1 MGGTSGR
8 IAMPWDDPRPSLPRH
23 LYVHVPVCRSKC
35 AYCDFYSRADL
46 GTGDHPRLVRHT
58 LGLLRGWLIPEVR
71 RAPLQTLY
79 LGGGTPTVL
88 GDELV
93 TLIKGVQAMVPF
105 TDDIEVTVEANP
117 ESLTPGL
124 AESLA
129 DAGVTR
135 VSVGVQSLDDDA
147 LRRLDRRH
155 DSASALAALRSVA
168 EAGMQPSADL
178 MCGIPGV
185 SADTWE
191 RSLEGVVEAGAVHVS
206 VYPLT
211 VEQGT
216 PLAARIAAGT
226 ADAPDED
233 AVVDGMDAAARSL
246 GTFGFERYEVANY
259 AMPGHRSRHNT
270 AYWTGRPY
278 IGVGGGAHGML
289 DVAHAQACM
298 LAPDDGRDVAR
309 VRYSYVNDPFPG
321 DQPSPLASLEL
332 LTALDAAREDAMLGM
347 RMTDGIDDGAA
358 ERAGVTDVMRSL
370 VDDGLV
376 SHDDGRWRPTA
387 RGWLLGNEVF
397 GRIWNAGR

>member
-1 MGGTSGR
+1 
-8 IAMPWDDPRPSLPRH
+8 
-23 LYVHVPVCRSKC
+23 
-35 AYCDFYSRADL
+35 
-46 GTGDHPRLVRHT
+46 
-58 LGLLRGWLIPEVR
+58 
-71 RAPLQTLY
+71 
-79 LGGGTPTVL
+79 
-88 GDELV
+88 
-93 TLIKGVQAMVPF
+93 
-105 TDDIEVTVEANP
+105 
-117 ESLTPGL
+117 
-124 AESLA
+124 
-129 DAGVTR
+129 
-135 VSVGVQSLDDDA
+135 VQSLDDDA

-309 VRYSYVNDPFPG
+309 VRYSYVSDPFPG

-347 RMTDGIDDGAA
+347 RMTDGIDESLA
-358 ERAGVTDVMRSL
+358 ERAGVVAVMESL
-370 VDDGLV
+370 AGDGLV
-376 SHDDGRWRPTA
+376 SHDDGRWRPTE

-397 GRIWNAGR
+397 GRIWNAER